1 MAGYETLSQLLRES
15 FEKYGELMFFPDMTY
30 SAYLESMKR
39 HHDEWAELSISGGDI
54 IVFADEGGRS
64 NLLNILTTLYFGH
77 RLCLIHN
84 RLFLDS
90 SLEKLGIFGQ
100 VQCVS
105 CGGITAVVRAAAGFG
120 GALIASTSGTTGA
133 PNLVQHTAAN
143 IIENIAAIEDY
154 LCPQAGDTIYL
165 QRNPIYLSVLTGEV
179 LLGIDRGCR
188 FFIPQGAADPKQ
200 LIANI
205 RDNHIN
211 VFVSVMSYFD
221 MLLPMLRRNA
231 DSLQSL
237 RYLQFV
243 GEGGRI
249 GLINDLAEILPHTD
263 VIIGYGL
270 TEAGPRISYMSCR
283 QLEPKQ
289 YLVGKL
295 VRGVKARICGD
306 DGMILPVGEKG
317 TVELASPSLMTG
329 YVGCEKTGEWFRTS
343 DYGWLDENGLL
354 YVQGRL
360 DDIAIRNGVKVPLVS
375 VEQAIMRSGMVTG
388 VMAFVVRHHTSG
400 MLRVEV
406 AVTTELS
413 DDGFEERLMR
423 WCRENTDPLLWPQRL
438 YILDSFVFRPNG
450 KLDKVAIKSKAMGE
464 SR

>member
-1 MAGYETLSQLLRES
+1 MAEYETLSQLLRES

-30 SAYLESMKR
+30 GAYLESIKR
-39 HHDEWAELSISGGDI
+39 RHNEWAELSIANGDI

-64 NLLNILTTLYFGH
+64 NLLNILTALYFGH

-100 VQCVS
+100 AQRVS
-105 CGGITAVVRAAAGFG
+105 CGGITVVVRAAAGFEG
-120 GALIASTSGTTGA
+120 TLIASTSGTTGA

-143 IIENIAAIEDY
+143 IIENIAAIEEY

-205 RDNHIN
+205 RDNRIS
-211 VFVSVMSYFD
+211 VLVSVMSYFD

-237 RYLQFV
+237 RFLQFV

-249 GLINDLAEILPHTD
+249 GLISDLAGILPHTD

-306 DGMILPVGEKG
+306 DGAILPVGEKG
-317 TVELASPSLMTG
+317 RVELSSPSLMTG
-329 YVGCEKTGEWFRTS
+329 YVGCEKTGEWFKTS

-388 VMAFVVRHHTSG
+388 VMAFIVRHHTSG
-400 MLRVEV
+400 MLRVEA
-406 AVTTELS
+406 AVTTELAG
-413 DDGFEERLMR
+413 DGFEESLMR
-423 WCRENTDPLLWPQRL
+423 WCRENTDPLLWPQKL
-438 YILDSFVFRPNG
+438 YRLDSFVFRPNG
-450 KLDKVAIKSKAMGE
+450 KLDKAAIKSKAMGE